1 MPGYPDSAPGPAL
14 ASSNGSQ
21 IVDGAR
27 ATLSQAD
34 SLVYL
39 IGLDGNQIERA
50 VSENALAETQR
61 SLRDAQQISRDLR
74 MLAEEFDVARNA
86 IRERLEQ
93 TIREH
98 DKALAAQA
106 EIEPARL
113 VPASASRVEDF
124 SSQHF
129 DGPGRG

>member
-1 MPGYPDSAPGPAL
+1 MPGYPDLAPSPAL
-14 ASSNGSQ
+14 QSSNGSQ

-34 SLVYL
+34 SLAYL
-39 IGLDGNQIERA
+39 VGLDGNQIERA
-50 VSENALAETQR
+50 VSEQSLMETQR
-61 SLRDAQQISRDLR
+61 TLRDAQQISRDLR

-98 DKALAAQA
+98 DKMLATNA

-113 VPASASRVEDF
+113 VPASASRVETM
-124 SSQHF
+124 